1 MSSSNAKRK
10 REDGDDGDGAAG
22 TIRHEGVLSVSVD
35 ELKKT
40 SAIQQII
47 APMPPPPAS
56 SSTEPP
62 AKKPAIITT
71 GLTQS
76 VVKKPLKKDA
86 KSPAAPSANQ
96 PKEGASFIDEII
108 NESNDLLQAAREA
121 QCLGRLRASSSYLLL
136 AHARL
141 VGLGRRFDRSRCLE
155 DEAVGVVTK
164 TPDNNANENDEKQT
178 TQTSII
184 LPPMPVAQNA
194 LPDVALM
201 EHLARSGMELHHK
214 RTGRGMQHI
223 SQMEKMANT
232 PKVGKTAAATTAA
245 TKDKETPK
253 RKGGRG
259 KKPPTL
265 VMHTLLGAELD
276 AKKLMNIHP
285 NV

>member
-1 MSSSNAKRK
+1 MSTSNTKRK
-10 REDGDDGDGAAG
+10 REEGDDGDGAAG
-22 TIRHEGVLSVSVD
+22 TISHDDVLSKAAE
-35 ELKKT
+35 ELKTT
-40 SAIQQII
+40 SAIQPV
-47 APMPPPPAS
+47 AAMPPQPAS

-62 AKKPAIITT
+62 AKKPATT
-71 GLTQS
+71 GSAT
-76 VVKKPLKKDA
+76 KKSSKKDA
-86 KSPAAPSANQ
+86 KSTAGPSANQ
-96 PKEGASFIDEII
+96 PREGASFIDEII
-108 NESNDLLQAAREA
+108 NESNDLLQAAKEA
-121 QCLGRLRASSSYLLL
+121 QCLGRLRSSASYLLL

-155 DEAVGVVTK
+155 DEAVGEDTK
-164 TPDNNANENDEKQT
+164 APENNSNENDEKQT
-178 TQTSII
+178 AHTSII

-214 RTGRGMQHI
+214 RTGRGMQHNA
-223 SQMEKMANT
+223 QMEKMANI
-232 PKVGKTAAATTAA
+232 PKAGNKAAAASTAA
-245 TKDKETPK
+245 TKDEITPK